1 MFGLIAGIISGCNTL
16 NNDKPNTEPNLIIE
30 KVILYYG
37 DKNNENFV
45 IEEREISY
53 AITENKYTEVLEEL
67 IQGPTNQEYR
77 ANIPKETKVLDSV
90 IQNDRLI
97 VNVSKDF
104 NRFGGSIAEIIAVG
118 SIVNT
123 LTQFDEITSVKI
135 LVEGNE
141 LIGPSGMPRGFMEP
155 FSNNNT
161 PTDTEETSNNEV
173 VLPNYS

>member
-1 MFGLIAGIISGCNTL
+1 MRKNLIIVLMFGLIAGVISGCDTL
-16 NNDKPNTEPNLIIE
+16 NNDKPNTEPNLITE
-30 KVILYYG
+30 KIILYYG

-53 AITENKYTEVLEEL
+53 LLAENKFTVVLEEL
-67 IQGPTNQEYR
+67 IKGPTKQDYR
-77 ANIPKETKVLDSV
+77 ANIPKETKVIGSV
-90 IQNDRLI
+90 IQNDSLI
-97 VNVSKDF
+97 INVSKDF

-123 LTQFDEITSVKI
+123 LTQFDEITSVKV

-155 FSNNNT
+155 FSNN
-161 PTDTEETSNNEV
+161 
-173 VLPNYS
+173 